1 MQNFL
6 RSKRKIIQTEMLR
19 RIFVALHLF
28 CQRQN
33 ITEEI
38 ALSNSPPAAP
48 ENSQRT
54 PKPLESLLPNKG
66 VLD

>member
-1 MQNFL
+1 
-6 RSKRKIIQTEMLR
+6 MLR